1 MSVLLG
7 LVPWWARIAA
17 VLTLVGS
24 VFGYGYVKGLHQGEL
39 RLDAFTARQSTL
51 AAQADAANV
60 RLTSS
65 WRTKLQ
71 EKSDAYDKDVAAWR
85 ARFLAAT
92 AARGLRDTGTSFGGL
107 RAVPASAG
115 EIQVRPADV
124 VSVADYRTLQ
134 EQCRETTLM
143 FLDLR
148 GSWDALLTVQTAA
161 QTDSR

>member
-17 VLTLVGS
+17 VLALIGS
-24 VFGYGYVKGLHQGEL
+24 VFGYGYVKGLHRGEL
-39 RLDAFTARQSTL
+39 RLDVFTAQQSAL
-51 AAQADAANV
+51 SAQADAANA
-60 RLTSS
+60 RLANT
-65 WRTKLQ
+65 WRATLQ
-71 EKSDAYDKDVAAWR
+71 EKSNAYDKNVAAWR

-92 AARGLRDTGTSFGGL
+92 AARGLRDTGSGFGGL
-107 RAVPASAG
+107 PAVPASPG
-115 EIQVRPADV
+115 EIQGRPADV

-134 EQCRETTLM
+134 EQCGETTLM

-148 GSWDALLTVQTAA
+148 GSWDALLMVQTAA